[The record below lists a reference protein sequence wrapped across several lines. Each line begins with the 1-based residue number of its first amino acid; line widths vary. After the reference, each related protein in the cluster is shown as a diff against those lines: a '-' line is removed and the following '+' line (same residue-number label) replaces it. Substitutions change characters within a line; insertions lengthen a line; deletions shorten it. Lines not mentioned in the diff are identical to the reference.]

1 MNYGVCLEMFFTD
14 RPFLDR
20 IAAAAE
26 AGLNRAEM
34 WFTDQTAWADGM
46 NAGDPKHPDK
56 VRAAAAASGVVL
68 TNAVIGSP
76 DGSLGGGLT
85 DARNRGQWLA
95 RAEAT
100 LRFCREAD
108 IAAAI
113 VCTGNV
119 AAGLTRS
126 QMGRSV
132 LDGLKATAE
141 LAEKLGV
148 NLLLEPLNDQV
159 DHPDYFLTGSDEG
172 AALCREVGS
181 ARLKLLF
188 DCYHMQVME
197 GDLCGHIRR
206 NLDVIGH
213 FHAAGN
219 PGRHELWLGETNY
232 PFVVR
237 EIKQTGYQ
245 GVFAFEYL
253 PLLPPAESLRRALQH
268 LRGDRTVSKSGQ
280 VPPAEILGRAL
291 KHRKGTEHA

>member
-1 MNYGVCLEMFFTD
+1 MKYGVCLEMFFTD
-14 RPFLDR
+14 RAFLAR
-20 IAAAAE
+20 IPAAAE
-26 AGLNRAEM
+26 AGFNRAEM

-46 NAGDPKHPDK
+46 NAADPKDPDK
-56 VRAAAAASGVVL
+56 VRVAAATAGVVI

-85 DARNRGQWLA
+85 NARNRSQWLA

-100 LRFCREAD
+100 LKFCRAAD
-108 IAAAI
+108 IGAAI

-119 AAGLTRS
+119 VAGLTRH
-126 QMGRSV
+126 QMRQNV

-141 LAEKLGV
+141 LAEKIGV
-148 NLLLEPLNDQV
+148 KLLLEPLNDQV

-181 ARLKLLF
+181 GQLKLLF
-188 DCYHMQVME
+188 DCYHMQIME

-213 FHAAGN
+213 FHAAGY

-232 PFVVR
+232 PLVVQ
-237 EIKQTGYQ
+237 EIEKSGYD
-245 GVFAFEYL
+245 GVFALEYL
-253 PLLPPAESLRRALQH
+253 PLLPSAESLRQALQH
-268 LRGDRTVSKSGQ
+268 LRGTQ
-280 VPPAEILGRAL
+280 
-291 KHRKGTEHA
+291 HA